1 MLSLVTV
8 GAAASPPVQ
17 FSFRLLN
24 MYVQFVAWAH
34 GLANL
39 AGLQCEFVWNVRW
52 FIVNARHKDISYHG
66 CRCRVRRCRN
76 CEMCLFGWLN
86 ENTKTKQKISANFHF
101 IRLICGSTRI
111 HFSFY
116 VFVVVARAVF
126 ETLTVLTELTD
137 APRSYL
143 LIHLMSMSRDALA
156 LAQQFSHPYSIDV
169 TRLSPIITTIWQ

>member
-1 MLSLVTV
+1 MVVVV
-8 GAAASPPVQ
+8 GV
-17 FSFRLLN
+17 
-24 MYVQFVAWAH
+24 V
-34 GLANL
+34 
-39 AGLQCEFVWNVRW
+39 
-52 FIVNARHKDISYHG
+52 
-66 CRCRVRRCRN
+66 RCRN